1 MKNLTIAFFVLMLCS
16 AVNLPAGQI
25 DKDYIAGKWC
35 FDSIEISGEHESEKR
50 NYIFRQNGEL
60 LYQNSRH
67 SDKMKKGTWEIVG
80 DKLRIKPEFLN
91 DLKIISASDDLL
103 VLKFFGKLN
112 FKRGKCEQG

>member
-1 MKNLTIAFFVLMLCS
+1 MKYLTIAFFAVMLCS
-16 AVNLPAGQI
+16 ADILSAVQI
-25 DKDYIAGKWC
+25 NKDYITGEWC

-50 NYIFRQNGEL
+50 NYLFRQNGEL

-67 SDKMKKGTWEIVG
+67 SDKMKKGMWGIVG

-91 DLKIISASDDLL
+91 DLEIISASDDIL

-112 FKRGKCEQG
+112 FERGTCEQG